1 MSEATPI
8 QPKDDKED
16 HSLEVSMT
24 LSDLAAV
31 GELLTVIGTQ
41 ELCNDTIRDL
51 GYFIN
56 RHATRID
63 ELLYGGAK

>member
-16 HSLEVSMT
+16 HSLEIACT

-41 ELCNDTIRDL
+41 ELCNDTIRD
-51 GYFIN
+51 
-56 RHATRID
+56 
-63 ELLYGGAK
+63 